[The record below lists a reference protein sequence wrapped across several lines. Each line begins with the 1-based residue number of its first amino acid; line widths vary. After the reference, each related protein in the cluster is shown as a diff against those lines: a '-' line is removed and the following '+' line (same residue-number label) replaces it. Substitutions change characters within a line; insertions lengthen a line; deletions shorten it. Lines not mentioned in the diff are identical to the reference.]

1 MNFFPVANDFFVP
14 LSCDYRTI
22 EREEVAARQQGRI
35 IAHSVCGF
43 TAAVSPNSGT
53 GGGFANAMFF
63 G

>member
-1 MNFFPVANDFFVP
+1 

-43 TAAVSPNSGT
+43 TAAVSPNSGARRDI
-53 GGGFANAMFF
+53 ANAVFF